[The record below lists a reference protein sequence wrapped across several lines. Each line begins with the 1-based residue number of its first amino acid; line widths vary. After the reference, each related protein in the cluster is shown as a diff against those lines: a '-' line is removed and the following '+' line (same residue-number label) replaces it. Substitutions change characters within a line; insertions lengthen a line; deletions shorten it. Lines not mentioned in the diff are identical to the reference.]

1 MKSKI
6 GIIRGASE
14 KKVKSK
20 KFNIYLGISLHNK
33 WFTKNN
39 MKESILWG
47 LKHTKKRFGLVIA
60 DTLQAINY
68 ENKDKYSKKSALKK
82 ALKEG
87 EKIHEILKEILF
99 ELPKQDRE
107 KIDIIHWEDVKKDP
121 FFKKTLN
128 FFLKEFNKNGEFKKE
143 IINITYNF
151 VKSTGEK
158 NTSKEKL
165 EKLSAY
171 ILNELPELIQGFY
184 YNNTDYN
191 RFIYPNDNILSQF
204 IEKIQKKELFP
215 EFYNKLDIKKNVFVE
230 LKVLK

>member
-68 ENKDKYSKKSALKK
+68 ENKDIS
-82 ALKEG
+82 
-87 EKIHEILKEILF
+87 
-99 ELPKQDRE
+99 
-107 KIDIIHWEDVKKDP
+107 
-121 FFKKTLN
+121 
-128 FFLKEFNKNGEFKKE
+128 NGWCRIPWF
-143 IINITYNF
+143 
-151 VKSTGEK
+151 ST
-158 NTSKEKL
+158 
-165 EKLSAY
+165 SAY
-171 ILNELPELIQGFY
+171 AIAIWICGIGN
-184 YNNTDYN
+184 
-191 RFIYPNDNILSQF
+191 
-204 IEKIQKKELFP
+204 
-215 EFYNKLDIKKNVFVE
+215 
-230 LKVLK
+230 